1 MYKFKIFMGSQKNHA
16 DIQANKWL
24 EKHQNISIINVS
36 YQQAR
41 YGDHSI
47 CIFYNDL
54 YNEN

>member
-1 MYKFKIFMGSQKNHA
+1 MYKFKIFMGDSDFPA
-16 DIQANKWL
+16 DVTANKWL